1 MTAAPPPA
9 PVPAATD
16 DDLTLLDGL
25 VKAARRQGADAADAV
40 LRRHDSLNLAVRSGE
55 TERLVRAESVALGLR
70 VLIGTRQ
77 AVVSASDLSR
87 GTLDG
92 LVPRAVAMAR
102 AVPEDPFCGL
112 ADASAAVWPALDL
125 DEPGE
130 PSADVLREQALALEA
145 AAYAVPSVANARVI
159 DSTWSRSRFALAGS
173 NGFAGAWSAT
183 RHALMAWVLAA
194 GPGGMERGGDSDA
207 ATHAAA
213 LRGTAE
219 IGRTAGERAVRRL
232 GARKMP
238 SGSLP
243 VVFDRTVAGSLLDHL
258 LAALSGPAVARG
270 TSFLKNALGTAVFA
284 PGVSVI
290 DDPLQPRGLRSQ
302 PFDAEGVTGARRALI
317 DGGVLTG
324 WLLDAR
330 SARQLGLPPTG
341 HAARAAGGM
350 PGPSAGNVRLTGGA
364 GTVADLI
371 SDIREGFY
379 VTELM
384 GFGVNIV
391 TGDYSRGAAGYWI
404 ENGRITHPVAEMT
417 VAGTLPAMFR
427 RLVPAGDLDPRTG
440 IDAPTVRID
449 GMTVAGR

>member
-1 MTAAPPPA
+1 MTAAPPTA
-9 PVPAATD
+9 APAAPA

-25 VKAARRQGADAADAV
+25 VKAARQQGADAADAV
-40 LRRHDSLNLAVRSGE
+40 LRRHDSLNLAVRSGV

-87 GTLDG
+87 DTLDG

-102 AVPEDPFCGL
+102 VVPADPLCGL
-112 ADASAAVWPALDL
+112 VDAPAAAWPDLDL
-125 DEPGE
+125 DELGE
-130 PSADVLREQALALEA
+130 PSAETLRDQALALEA

-183 RHALMAWVLAA
+183 RHALLAWVLAA

-207 ATHAAA
+207 ATHTGA
-213 LRGTAE
+213 LRAPAE
-219 IGRTAGERAVRRL
+219 IGRIAGERAARRL
-232 GARKMP
+232 GSCKMP
-238 SGSLP
+238 SGSVP

-258 LAALSGPAVARG
+258 VAALSGPAVARG

-290 DDPLQPRGLRSQ
+290 DDPVQPRGLRSQ
-302 PFDAEGVTGARRALI
+302 PFDAEGVTGTRRALI
-317 DGGVLTG
+317 DDGVLTG

-341 HAARAAGGM
+341 HATRAAGGM
-350 PGPSAGNVRLTGGA
+350 PGPSAGNLRLVGGH
-364 GTVADLI
+364 GTVDALI
-371 SDIREGFY
+371 ADIREGFY